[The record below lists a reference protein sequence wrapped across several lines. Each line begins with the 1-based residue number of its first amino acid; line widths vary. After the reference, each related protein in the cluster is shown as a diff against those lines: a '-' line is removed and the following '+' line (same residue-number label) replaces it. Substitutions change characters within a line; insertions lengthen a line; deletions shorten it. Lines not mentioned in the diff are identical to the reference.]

1 MTVEHRSS
9 EEIRRLAIEQ
19 GMRTL
24 REDGLLKVRL
34 GITSREEV
42 LRIVEGRTGEEKP
55 VEESVVES
63 VVPLRGRRK
72 VSGP

>member
-1 MTVEHRSS
+1 
-9 EEIRRLAIEQ
+9 
-19 GMRTL
+19 MRTL

-72 VSGP
+72 VSGA